1 MVYHLAM
8 TEDSTPYR
16 LSDNREPLGY
26 ERRILLALTHSE
38 WIELKI
44 ALNNEIDSLKGT
56 LRERQIQDDNYSASR
71 IERLQQLR
79 IRLWNDIE

>member
-16 LSDNREPLGY
+16 LSNNREPLGD
-26 ERRILLALTHSE
+26 ERSISLALTHSE

-44 ALNNEIDSLKGT
+44 ALNNEIA
-56 LRERQIQDDNYSASR
+56 RQIQDDKYSASR

-79 IRLWNDIE
+79 VRLRNDIK